1 MFSRFI
7 PIAESIIFSKRLVVI
22 AIFALITIF
31 MGFSA
36 SHLKIDAGFT
46 KLVPMEHEFMK
57 TYINQQKEFG
67 GANKILVAL
76 APKTGDIFTPEF
88 FDAIQKVTDEI
99 FFLPGVDRSR
109 IISIYT
115 PNARFTEV
123 TEEGFAGGA
132 LVPAD
137 FAPTP
142 EYLERVR
149 TNLLKSNYVGR
160 LVANDFKAAL
170 IKTDLMEIDSE
181 TGKKLDLLE
190 VAKRLE
196 DIRQKYQNDNLE
208 IHIIGFAKVMGDMTK
223 GASRVVLFFGVA
235 FLITALL
242 VFFYTLSIRRT
253 GVLLLAS
260 LIAVTWQL
268 GLLPLLGFGIDP
280 MGILVPFLVFAIAI
294 SHGVQMVSA
303 NSASLFSGKTPLE
316 AAQASFSKL
325 LVPGLTALGT
335 DTIGFATMLLIKIR
349 IIQEMAMTAGIGVA
363 VIILT
368 NLILLPVLLSYVS
381 ANEQYRQK
389 LKRKAVFMEPLWRK
403 LSGVASRPIATAI
416 IGLCLLLALL
426 GAWKAGDIKV
436 GDTQAGVPEL
446 RPDSRYN
453 LDTAFIIKKFSIG
466 VDILS
471 IFVEGDKADAFIDYE
486 NLTALD
492 DFEWYLA
499 NIEGVN
505 STISMAKY
513 LHFANAGWN
522 EGSPLW
528 RVIPT
533 NKPSI
538 ASCLLGISSA
548 SGLMNA
554 DASIMPIYLFT
565 KDHKAETISR
575 IVAAARKYRD
585 EHPAPGKGLKFSFMG
600 NNVGVMAATNE
611 EVQASQMPILLYVYG
626 AVILFCLVAFRS
638 LRAVACILL
647 PLALVSLLGY
657 ALMAIMGI
665 GLKVNT
671 MPIIALGVGVGV
683 DYGIYIYASFKSIL
697 DRGDTTFRKAY
708 EETLDVTGNGVLIT
722 ALSLA
727 IGVATWI
734 WSPLQFQADMGI
746 LLTFLFLVNM
756 LGAVFVLPALAAWL
770 MRGRNTWE
778 DKVEKV

>member
-1 MFSRFI
+1 
-7 PIAESIIFSKRLVVI
+7 
-22 AIFALITIF
+22 
-31 MGFSA
+31 MGYSA
-36 SHLKIDAGFT
+36 SHLQIDAGFT

-57 TYINQQKEFG
+57 TYVRHQKEFG

-76 APKTGDIFTPEF
+76 APKSGDIFTPEF
-88 FDAIQKVTDEI
+88 FSAIQKVTDEI

-109 IISIYT
+109 VISIFT
-115 PNARFTEV
+115 PNARFNEV

-132 LVPAD
+132 LVPAN

-142 EYLERVR
+142 EYLEIVR
-149 TNLLKSNYVGR
+149 ANILKSTHVGR
-160 LVANDFKAAL
+160 LVANDFTAAL
-170 IKTDLMEIDSE
+170 IKTDLMEIDPQ
-181 TGKKLDLLE
+181 TGEKLNLLE
-190 VAKRLE
+190 VAQRLE
-196 DIRQKYQNDNLE
+196 DIREKYENNNLD
-208 IHIIGFAKVMGDMTK
+208 IHIIGFAKVMGDMTD
-223 GASRVVLFFGVA
+223 GAARVVLFFGVA

-242 VFFYTLSIRRT
+242 VYFYTLSVRRT
-253 GVLLLAS
+253 AVLLSVA
-260 LIAVTWQL
+260 LIAVIWQL

-280 MGILVPFLVFAIAI
+280 MGILVPFLVFAIAV
-294 SHGVQMVSA
+294 SHGIQMVSA
-303 NSASLFSGKTPLE
+303 NSSGLFLGKSPLD
-316 AAQASFSKL
+316 AAKASFSTL
-325 LVPGLTALGT
+325 LIPGLTALAT
-335 DTIGFATMLLIKIR
+335 DTIGFATIFLIKIR

-368 NLILLPVLLSYVS
+368 NLILLPVVLSYVS
-381 ANEQYRQK
+381 ANEKYREK
-389 LKRKAVFMEPLWRK
+389 LKKKAAFMQPIWFK
-403 LSGVASRPIATAI
+403 LSSVASRPTATSI
-416 IGLCLLLALL
+416 IGICLILALL
-426 GAWKAGDIKV
+426 GAWKAGDIKI

-453 LDTAFIIKKFSIG
+453 LDTAFITKKFSIG

-471 IFVEGDKADAFIDYE
+471 IFIEGDEADACVDCLNMHEI
-486 NLTALD
+486 D

-499 NIEGVN
+499 NVEGVY
-505 STISMAKY
+505 STISLAKY
-513 LHFANAGWN
+513 MRFANAGWN
-522 EGSPLW
+522 EGAPFW

-538 ASCLLGISSA
+538 ASDLIFLSSS
-548 SGLMNA
+548 SGLMNP
-554 DASIMPIYLFT
+554 DGSVMPIYLFT

-585 EHPAPGKGLKFSFMG
+585 EHSSSCQGLTFSLMG

-611 EVQASQMPILLYVYG
+611 EVQASQTPILLYVYG
-626 AVILFCLVAFRS
+626 AVVLFCLIAFRS
-638 LRAVACILL
+638 IRAVLCILL

-657 ALMAIMGI
+657 ALMAILGI

-671 MPIIALGVGVGV
+671 LPIIALGVGVGV
-683 DYGIYIYASFKSIL
+683 DYGIYIYASFKSML
-697 DRGDTTFRKAY
+697 KRGESFRKAY
-708 EETLDVTGNGVLIT
+708 EKTLDITGNGVLVT

-770 MRGRNTWE
+770 LRGENTRE
-778 DKVEKV
+778 NS

>member
-7 PIAESIIFSKRLVVI
+7 PAAESFIFSKRLIVI
-22 AIFALITIF
+22 TIFALITVF

-36 SHLKIDAGFT
+36 SHLRIDAGFT

-57 TYINQQKEFG
+57 TYIKQQKDFG

-76 APKTGDIFTPEF
+76 EPKTGNIFTPEF
-88 FDAIQKVTDEI
+88 FDAVQKVTDEV

-109 IISIYT
+109 VISIFT

-137 FAPTP
+137 FAPNRKS
-142 EYLERVR
+142 LEKVR
-149 TNLLKSNYVGR
+149 TNLLKSNYIGR
-160 LVANDFKAAL
+160 LVAKDFTAAL
-170 IKTDLMEIDSE
+170 IKADLMEINPD
-181 TGKKLDLLE
+181 TGKKLNLLH

-196 DIRQKYQNDNLE
+196 EIREKYQNKNLD
-208 IHIIGFAKVMGDMTK
+208 IHIIGFAKVMGDMTD
-223 GASRVVLFFGVA
+223 GAARVVMFFGVA
-235 FLITALL
+235 FFVTALL

-253 GVLLLAS
+253 AVLLVVA
-260 LIAVTWQL
+260 LIAVIWQL

-280 MGILVPFLVFAIAI
+280 MGILVPFLVFAIAV
-294 SHGVQMVSA
+294 SHGIQMVSA
-303 NSASLFSGKTPLE
+303 NSAGLFAGKTPLD
-316 AAQASFSKL
+316 AAKNSFSSL
-325 LVPGLTALGT
+325 LIPGLTALAT
-335 DTIGFATMLLIKIR
+335 DTIGFATIFLIKIR

-368 NLILLPVLLSYVS
+368 NLILLPVVLSYVS
-381 ANEQYRQK
+381 ANEKYRNK
-389 LKRKAVFMEPLWRK
+389 LKRKAVIMEPIWRK
-403 LSGVASRPIATAI
+403 LSAVASRPVASAI
-416 IGLCLLLALL
+416 IVFCLFLALL
-426 GAWKAGDIKV
+426 GAWKAGDIKI

-446 RPDSRYN
+446 RSDSRYN
-453 LDTAFIIKKFSIG
+453 LDTAFITKKFAIG
-466 VDILS
+466 LDIMS
-471 IFVEGDKADAFIDYE
+471 IFVEGDKADAFINCD
-486 NLTALD
+486 NLIALD

-499 NIEGVN
+499 NVKGVQ
-505 STISMAKY
+505 STMSMAKY
-513 LHFANAGWN
+513 LRYANSGWN
-522 EGSPLW
+522 EGAPDW
-528 RVIPT
+528 RILPT
-533 NKPSI
+533 NEPSI
-538 ASCLLGISSA
+538 ASCLISISSS

-565 KDHKAETISR
+565 RDHRAETIAR
-575 IVAAARKYRD
+575 IVKAAREYRKK
-585 EHPAPGKGLKFSFMG
+585 HQPLCNNLKISLMG
-600 NNVGVMAATNE
+600 NNLGVMAATNE
-611 EVQASQMPILLYVYG
+611 EVEASQTPILLYVYG
-626 AVILFCLVAFRS
+626 AVILFCLIAFRS
-638 LRAVACILL
+638 IRAVACILL

-671 MPIIALGVGVGV
+671 LPIIALGVGVGV

-708 EETLDVTGNGVLIT
+708 EETLDVTGNGVLVT

-734 WSPLQFQADMGI
+734 WSPLQFQADMGV

-770 MRGRNTWE
+770 LRGPNTAGNQ
-778 DKVEKV
+778 

>member
-7 PIAESIIFSKRLVVI
+7 PAAEKLIFRNRLPIII
-22 AIFALITIF
+22 IFALITIF
-31 MGFSA
+31 MGYSA

-57 TYINQQKEFG
+57 TYVRQQKEFG

-76 APKTGDIFTPEF
+76 APKSGDIFTPEF
-88 FDAIQKVTDEI
+88 FDTIKKMTDEI

-109 IISIYT
+109 VISIFT

-137 FAPTP
+137 FAPNQ
-142 EYLERVR
+142 ESLDKVR
-149 TNLLKSNYVGR
+149 INLLKSNHIGR
-160 LVANDFKAAL
+160 LVAKDFTAAL
-170 IKTDLMEIDSE
+170 IKADLMEIDPQS
-181 TGKKLDLLE
+181 GAKLNLLE
-190 VAKRLE
+190 IAQRLE
-196 DIRQKYQNDNLE
+196 EIRDKYQNENLDV
-208 IHIIGFAKVMGDMTK
+208 HIIGFAKVMGDMTK

-253 GVLLLAS
+253 AVLLVVA
-260 LIAVTWQL
+260 LIAVIWQL
-268 GLLPLLGFGIDP
+268 GLLPILGFGIDP
-280 MGILVPFLVFAIAI
+280 MGILVPFLVFAIAV
-294 SHGVQMVSA
+294 SHGIQMISA
-303 NSASLFSGKTPLE
+303 NSAGLFSGKTPLE
-316 AAQASFSKL
+316 AAKNSFSTL
-325 LVPGLTALGT
+325 LIPGLTALAT
-335 DTIGFATMLLIKIR
+335 DTIGFATIFLIKIR
-349 IIQEMAMTAGIGVA
+349 IIQEMAMTAGVGVA

-368 NLILLPVLLSYVS
+368 NLILLPVVLSYVS
-381 ANEQYRQK
+381 VNEKYRQK
-389 LKRKAVFMEPLWRK
+389 LKRKTAFFAPIWHK
-403 LSGVASRPIATAI
+403 LSAVANRPVAAVI
-416 IGLCLLLALL
+416 IGICLMLALL
-426 GAWKAGDIKV
+426 GAWKAGDIRI
-436 GDTQAGVPEL
+436 GDTKAGVPEL

-453 LDTAFIIKKFSIG
+453 LDTAFITKKFSIG
-466 VDILS
+466 VDVLS
-471 IFVEGDKADAFIDYE
+471 IFIEGGKADAFIDCE

-505 STISMAKY
+505 SSISMAKY
-513 LHFANAGWN
+513 LRFANAGWN

-538 ASCLLGISSA
+538 ASCLLGTNSA

-565 KDHKAETISR
+565 RDHKSETISR
-575 IVAAARKYRD
+575 IVSAARKYRN
-585 EHPAPGKGLKFSFMG
+585 EHTSFGKELKISFMG

-611 EVQASQMPILLYVYG
+611 EVEASQMPILLYVYG
-626 AVILFCLVAFRS
+626 AVILFCLIAFRS
-638 LRAVACILL
+638 FRAVACILL
-647 PLALVSLLGY
+647 PLGLVSLLGY
-657 ALMAIMGI
+657 ALMAMMGI

-671 MPIIALGVGVGV
+671 LPIIALGVGVGV

-697 DRGDTTFRKAY
+697 QKGESFRKAY
-708 EETLDVTGNGVLIT
+708 EMTLDITGNGVLVT

-756 LGAVFVLPALAAWL
+756 IGAVFVLPALAAWL
-770 MRGRNTWE
+770 LRGKNTHE
-778 DKVEKV
+778 EA